1 MLAGETIAKDKYPS
15 IIQLRNKEAQ
25 FEKVM
30 GEYVSLYKQ
39 HLSGL
44 GNLSSQTTSW
54 KDYNNTGVTSEKKS
68 LGKVSTLQACKN
80 SIKEGDT
87 YSSVLFIGEDYSSQ
101 NEHGSC
107 YGLTSN
113 PRPLISNKETQGLYL
128 SIKEKGVKPSLKENK
143 EIVNRLANLN
153 DELHKLMD
161 EIKSMV
167 AKVYPK
173 GIQNDKESVRK
184 FQDLKSKAS
193 VLDIERDKIRSEQQV
208 IASIKGQ
215 LDEGQLSLD
224 YNKYLFAGFTLVGV
238 GALAFAVRAIM
249 KEKRTLQ

>member
-1 MLAGETIAKDKYPS
+1 MLAGETIAKEKYPS
-15 IIQLRNKEAQ
+15 MIELRNKEAQ
-25 FEKVM
+25 FDKVM
-30 GEYVSLYKQ
+30 GEYVSLYKE
-39 HLSGL
+39 HLTGL

-68 LGKVSTLQACKN
+68 MGKVSTLQACKN
-80 SIKEGDT
+80 SIKEGKT
-87 YSSVLFIGEDYSSQ
+87 YSSILFIGEDYSSKK
-101 NEHGSC
+101 EHGSC

-113 PRPLISNKETQGLYL
+113 PSPLVSNKETQGMYL
-128 SIKEKGVKPSLKENK
+128 SIKEKGVKPNLKQNK
-143 EIVNRLANLN
+143 TNVKRLADLN

-173 GIQNDKESVRK
+173 GIQNDKDAVRK

-193 VLDIERDKIRSEQQV
+193 VLDLERDKIRSEQQV

-215 LDEGQLSLD
+215 LDDGHLLLD
-224 YNKYLFAGFTLVGV
+224 YNKYLFAGFTFVGV
-238 GALAFAVRAIM
+238 GALALAIRAIM
-249 KEKRTLQ
+249 KEKQML